1 MEMMGLNLFQMTPPL
16 SKEETLRPLYTY
28 EYKIESRNP
37 PSVRSPCHFHL
48 GWVKIFS
55 FKLIINDKKCKR
67 RLCGPICLVILIHK
81 GYINRLFWCA
91 RGYKIQ
97 PGPQGRPRHV
107 VLTNSRLFLFPKVL
121 FTSPRPEIHPIPFN
135 PICPPATVL
144 HPSLTC
150 YLKRK
155 LSLSSLFG
163 RHARRAEFT
172 SD

>member
-1 MEMMGLNLFQMTPPL
+1 MEMMGLNLSQMTPPSPLQGGDTAPTIYLWIQNWVAESAIRPVPLPFPFGL
-16 SKEETLRPLYTY
+16 SE
-28 EYKIESRNP
+28 N
-37 PSVRSPCHFHL
+37 
-48 GWVKIFS
+48 IFIQADHQT
-55 FKLIINDKKCKR
+55 F
-67 RLCGPICLVILIHK
+67 
-81 GYINRLFWCA
+81 NRLFWCA

-121 FTSPRPEIHPIPFN
+121 FTSSRPEIHPIPFN

-163 RHARRAEFT
+163 HHARRAEFT
-172 SD
+172 SVFLSVVTWTSNNEQPLN